1 MLNSNSAGGTIAGLL
16 PCTFRLVIST
26 KTQFLDQI
34 KINSISQLIIG
45 IFKLLRKSPK
55 YFRGITTSVSF
66 LSTLFASYPSSSAP
80 IL

>member
-16 PCTFRLVIST
+16 PCAFRLVIST

-45 IFKLLRKSPK
+45 IFKLLRKLPK
-55 YFRGITTSVSF
+55 YSRGITTSVLF